1 MKPPTTMKKL
11 KSFLGMV
18 SYIQRF
24 IPGLASITSTFTKLF
39 KKEQGFEW
47 GKVQQLLFLVSL
59 FLGLRDTTDDIVPCN
74 QSPSSTTYPFWKDIS
89 VVVIIVAI

>member
-1 MKPPTTMKKL
+1 MKKL

-74 QSPSSTTYPFWKDIS
+74 QSPSSTTYPLWKDIS